1 MIENKERLKKG
12 KDLIRFFLGQ
22 AKNNLEQ
29 AKMQCLFIH
38 PSWRVIEDRIQE
50 TITLV
55 NAILET
61 SEKPDEVKKS
71 PVP

>member
-38 PSWRVIEDRIQE
+38 PNWRMIEDGIQE
-50 TITLV
+50 TIAQI
-55 NAILET
+55 NGILET
-61 SEKPDEVKKS
+61 SQKPDEDEKF
-71 PVP
+71 PPL

>member
-38 PSWRVIEDRIQE
+38 PSWHAIEGRIQE
-50 TITLV
+50 TIARI
-55 NAILET
+55 NEILET
-61 SEKPDEVKKS
+61 SEKPDEDEKS
-71 PVP
+71 PLL